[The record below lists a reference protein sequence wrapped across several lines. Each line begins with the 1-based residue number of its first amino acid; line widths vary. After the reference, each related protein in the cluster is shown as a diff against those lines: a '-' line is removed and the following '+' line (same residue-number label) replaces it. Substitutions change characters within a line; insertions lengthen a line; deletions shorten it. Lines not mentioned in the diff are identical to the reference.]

1 MSKGTGRDTDRQ
13 AFHTEPEVYE
23 LRLHTGFMRGP
34 AWNCRRCR
42 LVKLAG
48 MEEGMRSWDDDF
60 QAPILG
66 PVIWSGVQWMEIRK
80 SRDSL
85 GGGRM
90 DLQIWRR
97 Q

>member
-1 MSKGTGRDTDRQ
+1 MSKGTGRDTNRQ
-13 AFHTEPEVYE
+13 AFYAEPEACE
-23 LRLHTGFMRGP
+23 LKLHTGFMRGP

-48 MEEGMRSWDDDF
+48 MEEGTHSWDHDF
-60 QAPILG
+60 QALILG
-66 PVIWSGVQWMEIRK
+66 PVIWSGVQWMEILK
-80 SRDSL
+80 SKDSL
-85 GGGRM
+85 GCM